1 MRRYVFIAVT
11 LMAASAYAHVW
22 DELAI
27 LARPN
32 SDDTFDLEKYSFL
45 QASTYTNGV
54 FFDYN
59 NDGCLDL
66 LLIGRGGDWN
76 ISGNERFCYLYKNL
90 GETEDYR
97 FQRVTDTGLRQA
109 TDEGFYNPVS
119 VGDFNHD
126 GYTDLA
132 VMTYDEGR
140 QVTVYLNDHGTG
152 RFIPLDYPLIAATN
166 GSVMFGDLN
175 NDGWLDLAY
184 AGYSD
189 RCATELRTHINNG
202 DGTFSDSTPEML
214 SGAFQGQMSL
224 GDIDGDGLLDII
236 SCGNGENWAVLTSV
250 FINSPEDPGRI
261 YTCVDQAKT
270 GLPGASRANPLI
282 VDLNADGRMDIVLNG
297 EGSDSS
303 GFRTRLFY
311 QKVDG
316 SFVLDGAYPVVAV
329 NQDGGINMGD
339 YDGDGNMDLIVGGY
353 VGNNDGRECYSA
365 PLRVYRNSPE
375 TAGIPGNVRP
385 EAPTD
390 IDVTCS
396 EGMLTITWSEGTD
409 KESPAES
416 LRYNLFVCNNT
427 TGEIY
432 TMIPADI
439 YTGRL
444 KVGTD
449 LQTSLSSK
457 VRSYT
462 IKAFGDGDYTVGVQT
477 LDQAYAPS
485 KFRTADIAVDP
496 SGVGEATPH
505 DTPRIS
511 VNGYEVAVHGQT
523 MELIEVFSSDGRL
536 VAHGATGDW
545 LSLPGHGVYVVA
557 SPSLRAKLIL

>member
-1 MRRYVFIAVT
+1 MRRYVFIAAT

-27 LARPN
+27 LARPS

-224 GDIDGDGLLDII
+224 GDIDGDGSLDII
-236 SCGNGENWAVLTSV
+236 SCGNGENW
-250 FINSPEDPGRI
+250 
-261 YTCVDQAKT
+261 
-270 GLPGASRANPLI
+270 
-282 VDLNADGRMDIVLNG
+282 
-297 EGSDSS
+297 
-303 GFRTRLFY
+303 
-311 QKVDG
+311 
-316 SFVLDGAYPVVAV
+316 
-329 NQDGGINMGD
+329 
-339 YDGDGNMDLIVGGY
+339 
-353 VGNNDGRECYSA
+353 
-365 PLRVYRNSPE
+365 
-375 TAGIPGNVRP
+375 
-385 EAPTD
+385 
-390 IDVTCS
+390 
-396 EGMLTITWSEGTD
+396 
-409 KESPAES
+409 
-416 LRYNLFVCNNT
+416 
-427 TGEIY
+427 
-432 TMIPADI
+432 
-439 YTGRL
+439 
-444 KVGTD
+444 
-449 LQTSLSSK
+449 
-457 VRSYT
+457 
-462 IKAFGDGDYTVGVQT
+462 
-477 LDQAYAPS
+477 
-485 KFRTADIAVDP
+485 
-496 SGVGEATPH
+496 
-505 DTPRIS
+505 
-511 VNGYEVAVHGQT
+511 
-523 MELIEVFSSDGRL
+523 
-536 VAHGATGDW
+536 
-545 LSLPGHGVYVVA
+545 
-557 SPSLRAKLIL
+557 